1 MQKQRPHRA
10 PRSRGLDFTLHRLQ
24 TVLAQIL
31 CLLLLASALWLAPGL
46 GVPVALGQSETDTVR
61 VRQKKLTLEEIIE
74 RCVQGEKTKLAG
86 HRDMRYTL
94 NIRVM
99 LYWEKKKETRDIVY
113 RVYTDDTGFSRSVQ
127 AGEVVQRHEL
137 RDSVWVESKD
147 QEEDSNVQVE
157 ADGGFGDFVELP
169 FFLEEQNEFHFTLL
183 DRTVEQDHVIFK
195 IGFVPKS
202 EFKALPSG
210 IVYVDTDAYRIVHE
224 EFDFETNP
232 FPLLLKDIKGF
243 SRHWEELPG
252 GEWVF
257 TRILMEVELRN
268 LAFGRLPRRAA
279 AAISRQHF
287 EFDKGYD
294 ARIFGER

>member
-1 MQKQRPHRA
+1 VQEQWRHRPSRPRGIASTHPSLLVEQSPRFLRA
-10 PRSRGLDFTLHRLQ
+10 VLF
-24 TVLAQIL
+24 VLAL
-31 CLLLLASALWLAPGL
+31 VLGAGASRALAQG
-46 GVPVALGQSETDTVR
+46 ETDTVH

-74 RCVQGEKTKLAG
+74 RCEQGEKTKLAG
-86 HRDMRYTL
+86 HRDMQYTVNL
-94 NIRVM
+94 RVIF
-99 LYWEKKKETRDIVY
+99 YWEKKKETRDIVF
-113 RVYTDDTGFSRSVQ
+113 RAFSDDTGFSRSVK
-127 AGEVVQRHEL
+127 AGEVVQRYEL
-137 RDSVWVESKD
+137 RDSVWVVSKD
-147 QEEDSNVQVE
+147 EGEESGIQVE
-157 ADGGFGDFVELP
+157 SDGFGDFVEMP
-169 FFLEEQNEFHFTLL
+169 FFLEEQQEFHFTLL
-183 DRTVEQDHVIFK
+183 DRTVERDHVIFK

-210 IVYVDTDAYRIVHE
+210 TVYVDTDNYRIVHE

-252 GEWVF
+252 GEWVY

-268 LAFGRLPRRAA
+268 VAFGRLPRRAA
-279 AAISRQHF
+279 ASILREDF